1 MRVADIVLDILAAHG
16 VKQVF
21 GVPGDAIN
29 DITDGLRRRDDMD
42 FILVR
47 HEEAGAFM
55 ASAQAKLTGGLSACV
70 GTAGPGAVHLLNG
83 LYDAKLDHAPV
94 IAITGQAA
102 TQYIGTGYHQ
112 EVDTER
118 LFSDVAE
125 YSQTV
130 MTEDQLPSLMLEAC
144 KAAISAPG
152 VAHISI
158 PTDVAGRS
166 LSTKRGDFALGSEKG
181 EMRPCEPSITE
192 AVRLIDAAENIAI
205 LAGIGA
211 ANAREEL
218 LALSERLKAPIVRTL
233 RAKDYIDEDDEACIG
248 GLGMLG
254 SVAGSAA
261 MDGCDLLLIVGAD
274 YPYVSF
280 YPKKAKII
288 QIEPNPHRMG
298 RRAPV
303 AAPLRGHAK
312 PSLQELNSRVKEKT
326 DERFYQDMQKEKDRE
341 RKSHSKA
348 EQSDSAPIKP
358 QRAIADL
365 AAAAPDDAIFLC
377 DTGTTTAW
385 TARHLAVGANQR
397 YTLSSALASMA
408 FALPAAIG
416 AQFSYPD
423 RPVVAIAGDG
433 GFAMLMADFVTAV
446 KYDLPITCVIFN
458 NRKLGFIALEQEA
471 KGLPEHSI
479 DLLNPD
485 FVAFAEACG
494 GVGFKVDDAS
504 DLTTVFREAIAT
516 RRPAVVEVMVDPDEL
531 IMPPKISL
539 EQAVNFGIAKVREV
553 LN

>member
-1 MRVADIVLDILAAHG
+1 MRVADLILDILAAHG
-16 VKQVF
+16 VRQVF

-29 DITDGLRRRDDMD
+29 DITFALQKRDDMD

-55 ASAQAKLTGGLSACV
+55 ASAQAKLTGRLAACV
-70 GTAGPGAVHLLNG
+70 GTAGPGAIHLLNG

-94 IAITGQAA
+94 IAITGQTA
-102 TQYIGTGYHQ
+102 TEYIGTGYHQ

-125 YSQTV
+125 YSRTV
-130 MTEDQLPSLMLEAC
+130 MTETQMPALMLEAC

-166 LSTKRGDFALGSEKG
+166 LKSARSDFGLGSEKG
-181 EMRPCEPSITE
+181 EMRPCAPSTQT
-192 AVRLIDAAENIAI
+192 ALDLIAESRKPAI
-205 LAGIGA
+205 LAGVGA
-211 ANAREEL
+211 AGAKRET
-218 LALSERLKAPIVRTL
+218 LALAERLGAPIVRTL
-233 RAKDYIDEDDEACIG
+233 RAKDWIDEGEEACVG
-248 GLGMLG
+248 GLGLLG
-254 SVAGSAA
+254 SQTGSST
-261 MDGCDLLLIVGAD
+261 MEGCDLLIIIGAD

-280 YPKKAKII
+280 YPEGVPII

-312 PSLQELNSRVKEKT
+312 PALEALLEGAAENPHR
-326 DERFYQDMQKEKDRE
+326 DFYKAMLRQKGKE
-341 RKSHSKA
+341 RKANAKA
-348 EQSDSAPIKP
+348 ERAGSTPIKP

-365 AAAAPDDAIFLC
+365 AAAAPADAVFLC
-377 DTGTTTAW
+377 DTGTSTAW
-385 TARHLAVGANQR
+385 TARHLPVGPDQR

-408 FALPAAIG
+408 FALPGAIG
-416 AQFSYPD
+416 AQLAFPG

-446 KYDLPITCVIFN
+446 KYDLPIAVVILN
-458 NRKLGFIALEQEA
+458 NSKLGFIALEQEA

-485 FVAFAEACG
+485 FAAFAESCG
-494 GVGFKVDDAS
+494 GLGLRVEKPDDLANAYETA
-504 DLTTVFREAIAT
+504 LAA
-516 RRPAVVEVMVDPDEL
+516 RRPALVDVLVDPDEL
-531 IMPPKISL
+531 IMPPRITA
-539 EQAVNFGIAKVREV
+539 EQALNFGIAKTREI
-553 LN
+553 LR